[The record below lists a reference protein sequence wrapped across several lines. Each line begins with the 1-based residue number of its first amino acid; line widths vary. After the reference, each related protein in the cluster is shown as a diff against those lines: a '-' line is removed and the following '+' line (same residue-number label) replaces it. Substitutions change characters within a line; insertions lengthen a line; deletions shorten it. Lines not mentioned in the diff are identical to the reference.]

1 MLFKDAPP
9 MEKLGW
15 KRHAA
20 ILGYALL
27 IVIVS
32 RLLLYGIGYLGLNLF
47 PVYTSEPA
55 YKTFDLQDGQVLRVM
70 DLPEKL
76 SDTELLKPSHVYKF
90 DVYSYMSIARDGY
103 QPYRI
108 TEPHPPANWVFFP
121 LYPLMVKG
129 LSYLLPWWS
138 LHTIG
143 ILLSNALLALA
154 LYFIHLTAL
163 ARGVV
168 KEEIGFILFTIVV
181 YPASIYFSLMYT
193 ESLFLFLCAATL
205 YFAHT
210 RQYFWAMLAAGLS
223 TVTRVPG
230 IANLIFAGGAIL
242 IELIRRRKLVPSDAR
257 YLLFAVLAVLPL
269 LSYLAYMKH
278 LTGDFLAP
286 MHEQDNWGR
295 ATALPFGNYVHYFTK
310 PYFILSGGG
319 WDNGVISFAMA
330 TFALLVFLLYAI
342 KRWRSL
348 FGNLMELLFFLYG
361 FMLIAIPFSSSP
373 DLLTSIVR
381 YMMVSIPLYFYLQD
395 LTERTPLIRYAAVTF
410 LIMLNAVITICF
422 VNEYFFVV

>member
-1 MLFKDAPP
+1 MRVKTAPP
-9 MEKLGW
+9 LEKLGW

-32 RLLLYGIGYLGLNLF
+32 RLLLYGIGYLGMNLF
-47 PVYTSEPA
+47 PVYTMEPS
-55 YKTFDLQDGQVLRVM
+55 YKTFDLGDGQVLRVM
-70 DLPEKL
+70 DLPESL
-76 SDTELLKPSHVYKF
+76 SDTQVLKPSHVYKF
-90 DVYSYMSIARDGY
+90 DVFSYMSIARDGY
-103 QPYRI
+103 NTYQI
-108 TEPHPPANWVFFP
+108 NEPHPPANWVFFP

-129 LSYLLPWWS
+129 LSYLLPWS

-143 ILLSNALLALA
+143 LVLSNALLVFA

-163 ARGVV
+163 ARGVA
-168 KEEIGFILFTIVV
+168 KEGIGFILCTVVV

-193 ESLFLFLCAATL
+193 ESLFLCLCAATL

-210 RQYFWAMLAAGLS
+210 KRFFWAMLAAGLS

-230 IANLIFAGGAIL
+230 IANLVFAGGAIL
-242 IELIRRRKLVPSDAR
+242 VELIRRRKLVWADAR
-257 YLLFAVLAVLPL
+257 FLGYAVLSVLPM

-295 ATALPFGNYVHYFTK
+295 ATAFPFGNYFHYLSK
-310 PYFILSGGG
+310 PYFILGGGG
-319 WDNGVISFAMA
+319 WDNGAISFTMA
-330 TFALLVFLLYAI
+330 TFALLVFFLYAV
-342 KRWRSL
+342 KHWRKL
-348 FGNLMELLFFLYG
+348 FGNLLELLFFIYG
-361 FMLIAIPFSSSP
+361 FFLIAIPFSSSP

-381 YMMVSIPLYFYLQD
+381 YMMVSIPMYFYLHD
-395 LTERTPLIRYAAVTF
+395 LTARYPLLRHAAVTL
-410 LIMLNAVITICF
+410 LIMLNTVITICF